1 MSHQLRIGRHRDN
14 DIVINFPEVSSF
26 HAVLERTEGEKYVLT
41 DIGSTNGSFVNG
53 KRIKKSLVNF
63 KDEIKLAHYQIS
75 LERLLS
81 AYKNKEVIAQK
92 PDDYSEAFNELKN
105 VYDDYLRK
113 KLEVMK
119 TDKKT
124 TIIKG
129 VLAFIPYVG
138 SGLGQIS
145 SSLSDKQ
152 EKLLLLEEDFK
163 ANYCCP
169 KCCQFLGNVPWANL
183 ARRNS
188 CMYCKTEWVKKP

>member
-1 MSHQLRIGRHRDN
+1 MAEQIRIGRHKDN
-14 DIVINFPEVSSF
+14 DIVVNFPEISSH
-26 HAVLERTEGEKYVLT
+26 HAVLEEAGSAQYMLE

-53 KRIKKSLVNF
+53 KRIKKTMVRPG
-63 KDEIKLAHYQIS
+63 DEIKLAHYQFS
-75 LERLLS
+75 LERLLK
-81 AYKNKEVIAQK
+81 AYKDKERIELK
-92 PDDYSEAFNELKN
+92 PDDYSKAFNELKSI
-105 VYDDYLRK
+105 YEDYLKK
-113 KLEVMK
+113 KLEIMK

-124 TIIKG
+124 TILKG

-169 KCCQFLGNVPWANL
+169 KCCQFLGNIPWSNL

-188 CMYCKTEWVKKP
+188 CMYCKTEWVKK